1 MLWVKRTCKDRWR
14 QILNEADRI
23 DPKHVLA
30 FQGMVS
36 PRQFRD
42 RLEANEQLVI
52 PEPLMGEAFN
62 AVCPHLETLENFI
75 AHDRLL
81 RMWRNFGA
89 ISMNRTD
96 VLER

>member
-52 PEPLMGEAFN
+52 PEPLMGEIFN

-81 RMWRNFGA
+81 RMWRKSGA
-89 ISMNRTD
+89 ISMSRTD